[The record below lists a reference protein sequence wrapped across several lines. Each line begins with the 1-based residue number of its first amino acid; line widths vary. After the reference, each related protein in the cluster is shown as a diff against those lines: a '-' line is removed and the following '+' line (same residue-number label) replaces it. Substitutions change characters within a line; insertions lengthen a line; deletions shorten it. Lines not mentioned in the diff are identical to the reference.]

1 MSRGR
6 GFQVVLTRYIS
17 QILTARII
25 DTRIQMRAHTHT
37 YAYAY
42 TYNYIYSI
50 IRIYVYIC
58 TLHLRISTHECTSTY
73 TSTVTSIYTH
83 IYICLYIHNYI
94 HILLVGRL
102 AHFGK
107 HREVLLSMA
116 RDIVRKSKASAAVCA
131 ARFQGLTSGFLV
143 VGSQPKP

>member
-1 MSRGR
+1 M
-6 GFQVVLTRYIS
+6 YIY
-17 QILTARII
+17 I
-25 DTRIQMRAHTHT
+25 
-37 YAYAY
+37 
-42 TYNYIYSI
+42 YIYSY
-50 IRIYVYIC
+50 IY
-58 TLHLRISTHECTSTY
+58 LH
-73 TSTVTSIYTH
+73 TH
-83 IYICLYIHNYI
+83 IYIYMFIYIYNYI

>member
-1 MSRGR
+1 M
-6 GFQVVLTRYIS
+6 YIY
-17 QILTARII
+17 I
-25 DTRIQMRAHTHT
+25 
-37 YAYAY
+37 
-42 TYNYIYSI
+42 YIYSY
-50 IRIYVYIC
+50 IY
-58 TLHLRISTHECTSTY
+58 LH
-73 TSTVTSIYTH
+73 TH
-83 IYICLYIHNYI
+83 IYIFVIYIYNYI

-131 ARFQGLTSGFLV
+131 ARFQGLASGFLV